1 MIKIDGAECT
11 LEGNPILL
19 TTEIEMIFFALNHFF
34 DGHSDMT
41 EILEEMAVCNEPA
54 YFEMQKLMVRLSKA
68 HDRAVEHKKKKNL
81 KF

>member
-11 LEGNPILL
+11 LEGNLALL
-19 TTEIEMIFFALNHFF
+19 TTEVGMIFFTLNNFF
-34 DGHSDMT
+34 DCDSDMT
-41 EILEEMAVCNEPA
+41 EILEEMAVCNEPV

-68 HDRAVEHKKKKNL
+68 HDRAVKHKKKKNL